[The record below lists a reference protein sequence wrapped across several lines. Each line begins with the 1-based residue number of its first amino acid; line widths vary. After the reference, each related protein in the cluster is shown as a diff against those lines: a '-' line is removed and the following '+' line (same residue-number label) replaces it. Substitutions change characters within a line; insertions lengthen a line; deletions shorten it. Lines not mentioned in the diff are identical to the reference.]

1 MEHPIMEMLNKANSE
16 QDLLEQLLGEVNT
29 NELDK
34 ARTTAAKVLAIRDL
48 RLSLIKVINEND

>member
-1 MEHPIMEMLNKANSE
+1 MEHPIMELLNKANSE

-34 ARTTAAKVLAIRDL
+34 ARTTAATVLAIRDL

>member
-1 MEHPIMEMLNKANSE
+1 MELLNKANSE

-48 RLSLIKVINEND
+48 RLSLIKVINENDNE

>member
-16 QDLLEQLLGEVNT
+16 QDLLEQLLEEVNT